1 MKNVSKF
8 YTELVFTVI
17 VAGIGSWLLAFL
29 AWFLLANFNVTSEA
43 KTYVDF
49 VSGILFGL
57 IVGYKLKTLMLVHT
71 KPAKKKK

>member
-8 YTELVFTVI
+8 YTELIFTVI
-17 VAGIGSWLLAFL
+17 VAGIGSWLLAFF
-29 AWFLLANFNVTSEA
+29 AWFILANFDVTSEA

-57 IVGYKLKTLMLVHT
+57 IVGYKLKTLMLEHKKT
-71 KPAKKKK
+71 GKKK